1 MREKIVIGLMLP
13 LGVLAAPFATFP
25 EGCVTPDGM
34 VVDSANRLVIA
45 ASNFADTKKPGAL
58 YRIDNPGDK
67 PYKWFDLPVN
77 PATGRCSPMGIAFGD
92 DGALYVVDNQPWT
105 GEALTKNQGR
115 LLRLE
120 LKEDKVSAWH
130 VIAEGMEHP
139 NGVKFHGG
147 KLYLTQSCLSP
158 IKDVS
163 GLLVSGVYR
172 FDPSERN
179 VKVTNSRADKNL
191 LFTVTTKNKFCQY
204 GLDGL
209 VFDAKGRL
217 YVGNF
222 GDGELFRVA
231 LDGTG
236 GVASIASFAKS
247 PFDIARDPAKPGFL
261 QYATT
266 CPMRT
271 TDGMCFGPDGR
282 LYVADFSNNAVA
294 KVSPDGK
301 RVEFVRRDEDGKWL
315 EGKMNQPGE
324 PIFWRGRL
332 VVSNFDAVAGNPD
345 KTNAKTD
352 LPATLSELPFAP

>member
-1 MREKIVIGLMLP
+1 MKIVLGLLLP
-13 LGVLAAPFATFP
+13 LASLAAPFATFP
-25 EGCVTPDGM
+25 DGCVTPDGM
-34 VVDSANRLVIA
+34 TVDAQDRLVIA
-45 ASNFADTKKPGAL
+45 AANFADTKKPGAL
-58 YRIDNPGDK
+58 FRIDNPGDA
-67 PYKWFDLPVN
+67 PYKWLDLPVN
-77 PATGRCSPMGIAFGD
+77 PATGRCSPMGIAYGD

-120 LKEDKVSAWH
+120 IKDDKLAAWH
-130 VIAEGMEHP
+130 VVAEGMEHP
-139 NGVKFHGG
+139 NGVKFQKG

-158 IKDVS
+158 IKDAS

-172 FDPSERN
+172 FDPSDRN
-179 VKVTNSRADKNL
+179 VKVANAKSDRNL
-191 LFTVTTKNKFCQY
+191 ILTVTTKNKFCQY

-209 VFDAKGRL
+209 AFDAEGRL

-222 GDGELFRVA
+222 GDGEVSRIVFDA
-231 LDGTG
+231 KGN
-236 GVASIASFAKS
+236 VASLATFAKS
-247 PFDIARDPAKPGFL
+247 PFDITRDPAKPDFL
-261 QYATT
+261 KYATA

-271 TDGMCFGPDGR
+271 TDGMCFGPDGW

-294 KVSPDGK
+294 KVSPDGS
-301 RVEFVRRDEDGKWL
+301 RVAFVRRDEDGKWL

-332 VVSNFDAVAGNPD
+332 VVSNFDAVAGTPD

-352 LPATLSELPFAP
+352 RPATLSELPYAP

>member
-1 MREKIVIGLMLP
+1 MKAIAIGLMLP

-34 VVDSANRLVIA
+34 VVDAADRLVVA
-45 ASNFADTKKPGAL
+45 AANFADTTKPGAL
-58 YRIDNPGDK
+58 YRIDNPGDR
-67 PYKWFDLPVN
+67 PYKWIDLPVN
-77 PATGRCSPMGIAFGD
+77 PATGRCSPMGIAYGD

-105 GEALTKNQGR
+105 GESLTKNQGR

-120 LKEDKVSAWH
+120 FKGDRLSAWH
-130 VIAEGMEHP
+130 VVAEGMEHP
-139 NGVKFHGG
+139 NGVKFNRGRI
-147 KLYLTQSCLSP
+147 YLTQSSLSS
-158 IKDVS
+158 IKDAS

-172 FDPSERN
+172 FDPKERN
-179 VKVTNSRADKNL
+179 VKVKNARTDRNL

-222 GDGELFRVA
+222 GDGELFRVV

-247 PFDIARDPAKPGFL
+247 PFDIARDPAKHGFL

-271 TDGMCFGPDGR
+271 TDGMCFGPDGW
-282 LYVADFSNNAVA
+282 LYVADFSNNAIA

-301 RVEFVRRDEDGKWL
+301 KVMFVRRDEDGKWL

-332 VVSNFDAVAGNPD
+332 VVSNFDAVAGTPD

-352 LPATLSELPFAP
+352 RPATLSELPYAP